1 MFFVLPKWQAYNV
14 EDWQSLIVE
23 TADGHKGINLATA
36 TLLNYMAIIGI
47 DELTNKNLEDA
58 WQRIAI
64 HQAIFGSVTYD
75 ELTTK
80 PMFLTRTDVER
91 HIGVEVEGNNITFQ
105 EFCSKIKSLK
115 LDIPLSGL
123 PSYIAN
129 GNSTMLELCC

>member
-23 TADGHKGINLATA
+23 NADGHKGINFATA
-36 TLLNYMAIIGI
+36 TFLNYMAFIGI
-47 DELTNKNLEDA
+47 DKLTNENLEDA
-58 WQRIAI
+58 WHRIAI
-64 HQAIFGSVTYD
+64 HQAIFGGFSYD
-75 ELTTK
+75 NEAK

-91 HIGVEVEGNNITFQ
+91 HIGIEVEGNYITFQ

-115 LDIPLSGL
+115 LDTPLSEL

>member
-23 TADGHKGINLATA
+23 TEDGCKGLKDATA

-47 DELTNKNLEDA
+47 DELTNENLEDA
-58 WQRIAI
+58 WHRIAI
-64 HQAIFGSVTYD
+64 HQAIFGCINYD
-75 ELTTK
+75 ELKRK

-91 HIGVEVEGNNITFQ
+91 HIGVEVETDNITFQ

-115 LDIPLSGL
+115 LDSPLSEL

>member
-23 TADGHKGINLATA
+23 TEDGRKGLNDATA

-47 DELTNKNLEDA
+47 DELTNENLEDA
-58 WQRIAI
+58 WHRIAI
-64 HQAIFGSVTYD
+64 HQAIFGGFSYD
-75 ELTTK
+75 NEAK

-91 HIGVEVEGNNITFQ
+91 HIGIEVEGNYITFQ

-115 LDIPLSGL
+115 LDTPLSEL